1 MRRLPGMGPPTPAS
15 RRRLSVI
22 ARTGNAQIRVTGW
35 AACEVAQMGERA
47 AAKKPGAPRG
57 RARIPTFDAPER
69 DRLPRVASLGQR
81 RALCVLLGVGRTRG
95 AVAGHPG

>member
-1 MRRLPGMGPPTPAS
+1 MDGALLPLQRDAV
-15 RRRLSVI
+15 SVI
-22 ARTGNAQIRVTGW
+22 ARTGNAQIRITGW

-69 DRLPRVASLGQR
+69 IACRV
-81 RALCVLLGVGRTRG
+81 
-95 AVAGHPG
+95 